1 MVFGLASGQVPA
13 TAGSGDRGV
22 CDDLWYLVLLQVK
35 YRQQLGVVTV
45 VFVRRSLLPYCTS
58 FESEVTKTGM
68 GGWWVSGASVVSW
81 KSPSQE

>member
-1 MVFGLASGQVPA
+1 MVFGLASDLVPT
-13 TAGSGDRGV
+13 TAGGGDRGV

-45 VFVRRSLLPYCTS
+45 VFVRRYLLPYCTS